1 MIIDCETCPVA
12 GEGCPDCVVAF
23 FLDRPATPVRIDAVE
38 RRALLR
44 LARAGVVAGLPPG
57 AVAGAAD
64 DVSSRLPRSVREGA

>member
-23 FLDRPATPVRIDAVE
+23 LLDRPPVPVEIDAVE

-44 LARAGVVAGLPPG
+44 LARAGLVPGLPPDMSG
-57 AVAGAAD
+57 
-64 DVSSRLPRSVREGA
+64 SVQGDAELTG